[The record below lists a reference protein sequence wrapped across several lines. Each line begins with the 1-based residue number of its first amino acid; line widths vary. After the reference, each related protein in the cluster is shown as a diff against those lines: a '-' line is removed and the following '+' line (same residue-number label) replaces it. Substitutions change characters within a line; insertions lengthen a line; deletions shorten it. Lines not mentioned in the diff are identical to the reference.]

1 MKKKM
6 HCRNYWHAACFYRGM
21 NIFTSSSP
29 AFNPDQFMV
38 DRPAPSAPRNDNTD
52 RPSFAEHVNN
62 AERSASRND
71 DRRETYNS
79 KDERQVSKPEH
90 KKSESL
96 NNEQTERRPEADQKT
111 EDTKYSQQASD
122 NDNRKK
128 ETGPEVKEIDEKTV
142 TSQDT
147 EGTKSDLADNDVKGD
162 KVEDSD
168 IQDNESGTENI
179 QVTEQTITTF
189 DQTILQEISIANQVE
204 QVDGSS
210 INSEEANLSDVK
222 TDTETFKPDVSNSNK
237 GEAPLIKGDPQIIDE
252 NTVNIAAADKKQVNT
267 ANDRGLINNESK
279 ETVMDS
285 ALDEITSG
293 EPNSGDDQT
302 EESGADNKA
311 PNKNAGFGK
320 SDIEELPEDF
330 DLNADLK
337 EKIRMASAREL
348 PDRYAKKTVIDQSDN
363 KINQSQI
370 NVADP
375 EVLEGLNNFKT
386 LQDGMLFGNTQNS
399 GYNSGI
405 NNAFKGLSDTSIN
418 SLESMNTNTAI
429 SNAELAQNQGMAM
442 SGGKAGA
449 SLLNGNAARTAGFSE
464 LLNQVVYTA
473 KGKSK
478 LNVTVNHEEFGKL
491 KINVTMEKGLVN
503 IHVNASDK
511 VVREYLESNVQS
523 IIESLSKDGVSVGG
537 FSVAL
542 KDHKDNPEKKFLMD
556 SGLNRQYENIP
567 VAAVHSNRG
576 LVNVFA

>member
-1 MKKKM
+1 MNKKIQCL
-6 HCRNYWHAACFYRGM
+6 HFWHAACSYRGM

-29 AFNPDQFMV
+29 AFNPDQFMI
-38 DRPAPSAPRNDNTD
+38 DKPAPSAPRNDNTD

-71 DRRETYNS
+71 DRKETYNS

-122 NDNRKK
+122 NDNRKE
-128 ETGPEVKEIDEKTV
+128 ETGPEVKELEGKTV

-168 IQDNESGTENI
+168 NQDDESGAENT
-179 QVTEQTITTF
+179 QVAEQTITTF
-189 DQTILQEISIANQVE
+189 DQAILQEISIANQGD
-204 QVDGSS
+204 QVADSS

-222 TDTETFKPDVSNSNK
+222 TDTETIKPDVSNSNK
-237 GEAPLIKGDPQIIDE
+237 GEAPLIKGESRIIDE

-293 EPNSGDDQT
+293 ESNSGDDQP

-311 PNKNAGFGK
+311 LNKNAGFGK
-320 SDIEELPEDF
+320 NDIEEVSEEF
-330 DLNADLK
+330 DLNDELK
-337 EKIRMASAREL
+337 EKIKMASAREL

-370 NVADP
+370 NVADS
-375 EVLEGLNNFKT
+375 EVLEELNNFKT
-386 LQDGMLFGNTQNS
+386 LKDGMLFGNTQNL

-418 SLESMNTNTAI
+418 SLESMNTNTTI
-429 SNAELAQNQGMAM
+429 SNAELAQNQAMTM
-442 SGGKAGA
+442 SGGKGAGLM
-449 SLLNGNAARTAGFSE
+449 SNTARTAAFSE
-464 LLNQVVYTA
+464 VLNQVVYVA
-473 KGKSK
+473 KGKNK
-478 LNVTVNHEEFGKL
+478 LNVTINHEELGKL
-491 KINVTMEKGLVN
+491 KINVTMEKGMLN
-503 IHVNASDK
+503 IHVNASEK
-511 VVREYLESNVQS
+511 VVKEFLESNVHS

-542 KDHKDNPEKKFLMD
+542 KDHKDNPEEKFMMD
-556 SGLNRQYENIP
+556 SGLSRQYENIP